1 MLLTTLV
8 GRELFDDDTPI
19 SPTFDIQWKT
29 WVHPFGT
36 QPKITHADG
45 EGAMGFHIDPIID
58 DLAEGMDLLRGGSF
72 GVDREATA
80 ALEEAANEAFGDI
93 LPVRKV
99 MPSLPGMITNPLVH
113 LMGMENYYLSM
124 YDYPDELHEV
134 MDMATTVYEKYYDFL
149 ENEGLLLPTNGISPI
164 NQESFAFTSE
174 LPTENVTKTT
184 QCWGFLESQET
195 TAVSPDVFGE
205 FVFPYQDRMAKRFGL
220 LSYGCC
226 ERVDAI
232 WPDYLSKWKNLR
244 KLSVSPFN
252 NERQIGEY
260 LRGTNVVYYSK
271 PRAEYVTNHGPLDEE
286 ALRAYFKGVCEAA
299 SGCLFEMAQRE
310 VGTIFG
316 DFERGRR
323 YVQIFDVTLSLL
335 CGLPSGICTMA
346 ETCGEGL
353 AVEHNG
359 DVYPCDHFVTP
370 EHLLGNIREH
380 SLAELFDGEKRQRFA
395 LAKRNGLDPSCLA
408 CEFFS
413 LCHGGCPGHRE
424 NGKNALCAGLQM
436 FFRHSMPAMKR
447 MKELLSQNRAPAEIM
462 DEL

>member
-1 MLLTTLV
+1 MEHISEQDREILRQLAYKQLEYANCPRNDEILKQWDALANCRRESPTVRLLFSNFPGEVVYPRMRCTGQRARELEAMLLSTLV

-29 WVHPFGT
+29 WVQPFGT
-36 QPKITHADG
+36 QPHITRAKG
-45 EGAMGFHIDPIID
+45 EGAMGFHIDPIIE
-58 DLAEGMDLLRGGSF
+58 DLAEGMDLLPGGGF

-80 ALEEAANEAFGDI
+80 ALEEAATEAFGDI

-99 MPSLPGMITNPLVH
+99 MGSLTGPLTSPLVH

-124 YDYPDELHEV
+124 YDYPDELHEA
-134 MDMATTVYEKYYDFL
+134 MDMATTVYEQYYDFL
-149 ENEGLLLPTNGISPI
+149 ETEGLLLPTYGTTPVY
-164 NQESFAFTSE
+164 QESFAFNSE
-174 LPTENVTKTT
+174 LPSDHVTKTT

-195 TAVSPDVFGE
+195 TAVSPAVFGE
-205 FVFPYQDRMAKRFGL
+205 FVFPYQDRLVKRFGL

-252 NERQIGEY
+252 NEQHVGEY

-271 PRAEYVTNHGPLDEE
+271 PRAEFVTNHGPLDEE

-323 YVQIFDVTLSLL
+323 YVQIARE
-335 CGLPSGICTMA
+335 CIA
-346 ETCGEGL
+346 E
-353 AVEHNG
+353 
-359 DVYPCDHFVTP
+359 YWKP
-370 EHLLGNIREH
+370 
-380 SLAELFDGEKRQRFA
+380 
-395 LAKRNGLDPSCLA
+395 
-408 CEFFS
+408 
-413 LCHGGCPGHRE
+413 
-424 NGKNALCAGLQM
+424 
-436 FFRHSMPAMKR
+436 
-447 MKELLSQNRAPAEIM
+447 
-462 DEL
+462 